1 MMNKWLKYIFAIVIL
16 FFLVLYLSKHW
27 GQLKGLLDFSFAQLA
42 GLMVLCFL
50 ATLNSS
56 MVVKLMLGSLK
67 VKTHLWDM
75 FLVHNAAVLL
85 NYVPMKFGTLFR
97 ASYLKK
103 HYGLKYTQF
112 ATFFVYLTIL
122 MTVVAAA
129 LGLVLLL
136 IFHGLGDHEKKIF
149 AGIFLVI
156 LLVLLVFLKFPLPIP
171 NGSGRI
177 SVLLRNFLV
186 GRNQMSA
193 DIKTNLAAAL
203 FLMLTF
209 LITGLRIGIIY
220 SCLGYSL
227 GLSSYVILG
236 VIGFVVL
243 FIGLTPG
250 SLGIRELFLGFGAM
264 ALGAPLEI
272 GLFVATIDRAVA
284 LVYSIL
290 IGGGCVIWIWFKSP
304 SDLKK
309 SEILELSTDNK
320 I

>member
-1 MMNKWLKYIFAIVIL
+1 MSKWLKNIFAVIVL
-16 FFLVLYLSKHW
+16 FFLVLYFSQHW
-27 GQLKGLLDFSFAQLA
+27 EQLKGLPNFSLAQLI

-50 ATLNSS
+50 PALNSS
-56 MVVKLMLGSLK
+56 MVVKLMLKSLK
-67 VKTHLWDM
+67 VKTYFWDM

-103 HYGLKYTQF
+103 HYGLKYTYF
-112 ATFFVYLTIL
+112 ATFFVYLTVL
-122 MTVVAAA
+122 MTVIAAG

-136 IFHGLGDHEKKIF
+136 IFHGLGDYEKKIL
-149 AGIFLVI
+149 AGIFLI
-156 LLVLLVFLKFPLPIP
+156 IFLVLSAFLIVPLPIP
-171 NGSGRI
+171 KGSGRI
-177 SVLLRNFLV
+177 STLLRNFLV
-186 GRNQMSA
+186 GRNLMAS
-193 DIKTNLAAAL
+193 DIKTNLAASL
-203 FLMLTF
+203 FLTLTF

-220 SCLGYSL
+220 NCLGYSL
-227 GLSSYVILG
+227 GLSAYVILG

-243 FIGLTPG
+243 FISLTPG
-250 SLGIRELFLGFGAM
+250 SLGIRELVLGFGAM

-272 GLFVATIDRAVA
+272 GLFVAAIDRAVT

-290 IGGGCVIWIWFKSP
+290 VGGGCVFWIWFKSP

-309 SEILELSTDNK
+309 SEILELSADNK